1 MMTNTTS
8 QIKVVKNEGDFKR
21 AMEAGFAIN
30 LFECSDA
37 EMWLV
42 LPMEKADM
50 KMYAEHHGFTPV
62 AVTQ

>member
-30 LFECSDA
+30 LFECSET
-37 EMWLV
+37 EMWII
-42 LPMEKADM
+42 LPMKDADM
-50 KMYAEHHGFTPV
+50 KKHAKDHGFTPV